1 MEIFGGILG
10 LIIGAF
16 VLIFLLGLII
26 QLFKLFFYLIKSL
39 FKLLLFL
46 LRPAFFIG
54 LLYGVFYLFD
64 FLGLII
70 FGVTVIIIYIIY
82 VKKQNPLE
90 RQIKKIF
97 QTFEMSTISDLIDQ
111 LNGNPSYDEVKGII
125 NQLLKDAKLEKIDF
139 GDKEVVYRWTEN
151 RYYSKGVVKK
161 TITLQ

>member
-1 MEIFGGILG
+1 MEILGGALSLIIGVFVLFFVLG
-10 LIIGAF
+10 LIVQI
-16 VLIFLLGLII
+16 
-26 QLFKLFFYLIKSL
+26 FKLFFYLLKAL
-39 FKLLLFL
+39 YKLLLL
-46 LRPAFFIG
+46 LLKPAVVIG

-70 FGVTVIIIYIIY
+70 LGVSALIIYIIH
-82 VKKQNPLE
+82 VMKQDPLE

-111 LNGNPSYDEVKGII
+111 LNGNPSYDEVKSII
-125 NQLLKDAKLEKIDF
+125 NQLLKDSKLEKLDF